1 MRCFFLLVY
10 CLSGARSS
18 ELLRR
23 HRREWTTDSFELEE
37 GYPGPFPYEL
47 GKVNIDR
54 QNRLNFK
61 LYGEG
66 VDEAPMGVISIDK
79 ESGML
84 YVHKAVDYEEWQ
96 KLELICEA
104 RKMDVSTDTRQVTR
118 LRLEIFIKDI
128 NDNPPRFENSLYE
141 TTVDQENT
149 QGSNILKVH
158 ATDIDESK
166 TLNSTFHYEIKSV
179 SPNVRDTEFFVD
191 KSGNISFKG
200 CLNHEVAEKFTL
212 MVEAIDHGEVVSLSS
227 STTVVIHV
235 RDGNN
240 HLPVFSD
247 QTGTG
252 KVKESETG
260 VSPLRLHVTDKDTPH
275 TSAWRARYTVHGD
288 ERENFEI
295 LTDLETN
302 DGILTVVKPL
312 DFENGAQRELLISVE
327 NEAPYYSCEVK
338 ERTPS
343 GLWKVDTIKGHDPSG
358 AAEPQSVKVTIN
370 VEDTND
376 PPEFNVTLKEV
387 MVMENVPAGTWVD
400 KVTAVDPDSSYSKE
414 FVYKVGNDPAG
425 WVTVNSVTGDITM
438 IKTPDRESPHVVNG
452 IYTILVYAVDK
463 GIPPMTGTATLHI
476 HVSDQN
482 DNVPQLKVDSLDVCV
497 SDAPTTTNI
506 EAFDPDEAPYGG
518 PFTFEL
524 LGNVEGKW
532 RLNPGY
538 GDTAGL
544 VKEPG
549 VYPGQHTIHLKI
561 SDMQGA
567 FKVYNLSVTACDCT
581 VTPNCQIRQNSEI
594 KVGPYALCIIIS
606 SLLLLLFLLLL
617 TFTISSK
624 REFITMEPEDR
635 SGGILLQ
642 SNTEAPGDNCEIPVT
657 IMEEPVCMEQFN
669 QSNFHI
675 PLNGMRNGRY
685 SAMVGMNEV
694 QTFGSFRSL
703 HSQPRDFTQRSI
715 HPRFGNFRRESQYSQ
730 YSYTGNQSNWNFP
743 LTTGY
748 DSSHQFEDMG
758 NMNVLQTQNL
768 SCATESN
775 DMQLHQKLTSLWE
788 KEGDL
793 LDDELHI
800 YSELGDS
807 DTMPELEAISISE
820 EDSFQDTLEVL
831 GPKFHQ
837 LASICMTAKDS
848 QPKEINSPCEN
859 LRKESLSYQH
869 SYPQNQS
876 DGNSPITTGYDSSHQ
891 LEDMGNMNVL
901 QSQNLICATE
911 SIELMPL
918 HQTTSLPEKE
928 GDLDSDLHIYAQE
941 GDSNATSELNRISIS
956 EGCSYQDTLEDL
968 GPMCHQLTSIC
979 SPTQRQ
985 DSRYYDI

>member
-1 MRCFFLLVY
+1 MRYFFLLVY

-18 ELLRR
+18 ELLSR

-54 QNRLNFK
+54 QNRLTFQ

-149 QGSNILKVH
+149 QGSNLLKVH
-158 ATDIDESK
+158 ATDIDESG

-179 SPNVRDTEFFVD
+179 SPIVRDTEFFVD
-191 KSGNISFKG
+191 ESGYISFKG

-212 MVEAIDHGEVVSLSS
+212 MVEAKDHGEVVSLSS

-240 HLPVFSD
+240 HLPVFSG

-252 KVKESETG
+252 KVKELETG
-260 VSPLRLHVTDKDTPH
+260 VSALRLHVTDKDTPH
-275 TSAWRARYTVHGD
+275 TSAWRARYTIHGD

-338 ERTPS
+338 ERTSS

-358 AAEPQSVKVTIN
+358 AAEPQSVKVTID
-370 VEDTND
+370 VEDAND
-376 PPEFNVTLKEV
+376 PPKFSMTVKEV
-387 MVMENVPAGTWVD
+387 AVMENVPAGTWVD

-425 WVTVNSVTGDITM
+425 WVTVDPLTGNITM

-452 IYTILVYAVDK
+452 TYTILVYAVDK

-476 HVSDQN
+476 HVWDQN
-482 DNVPQLKVDSLDVCV
+482 DNVPQLTVDSLDVCV

-532 RLNPGY
+532 RLNPDYGY
-538 GDTAGL
+538 TAGL

-549 VYPGQHTIHLKI
+549 VSSGQHTIHLKI

-567 FKVYNLSVTACDCT
+567 FKVYNLSVTACGCT
-581 VTPNCQIRQNSEI
+581 LTPNCRIHQKSEI
-594 KVGPYALCIIIS
+594 KLGPYALCIIIC
-606 SLLLLLFLLLL
+606 SLLLLLSLLLL
-617 TFTISSK
+617 ALSISSK
-624 REFITMEPEDR
+624 REFITMEPEDC

-642 SNTEAPGDNCEIPVT
+642 SNTEAPGDNCKIFDT
-657 IMEEPVCMEQFN
+657 IMEEPVCMEQYN

-685 SAMVGMNEV
+685 SARVGMNEV

-703 HSQPRDFTQRSI
+703 RSQPRDFTQRSI
-715 HPRFGNFRRESQYSQ
+715 HSRFGDFRRESQYSQ
-730 YSYTGNQSNWNFP
+730 YNYTGNQSKWNSP
-743 LTTGY
+743 ITTGF
-748 DSSHQFEDMG
+748 DSSHQFEDMS
-758 NMNVLQTQNL
+758 NMNVLQTQTV

-775 DMQLHQKLTSLWE
+775 DMQVHQLTSLRE

-800 YSELGDS
+800 YSELDS
-807 DTMPELEAISISE
+807 DTIPELEAISISE
-820 EDSFQDTLEVL
+820 EGSFQDILEDL

-848 QPKEINSPCEN
+848 QPKEIHSPCEN
-859 LRKESLSYQH
+859 LRRESLSYQH
-869 SYPQNQS
+869 SYPQKQS
-876 DGNSPITTGYDSSHQ
+876 DGKSPITTGYDSSHQ
-891 LEDMGNMNVL
+891 FDDMGNMNVL
-901 QSQNLICATE
+901 QSQNMSCATE
-911 SIELMPL
+911 SIELMPVC
-918 HQTTSLPEKE
+918 QKTTSLPEKK
-928 GDLDSDLHIYAQE
+928 GDFDRDLHIDAQE
-941 GDSNATSELNRISIS
+941 GDSDAISELNRISIS
-956 EGCSYQDTLEDL
+956 EGGSYQDTLEDL
-968 GPMCHQLTSIC
+968 GLKCHQLTSIC

-985 DSRYYDI
+985 DSRYYDM

>member
-1 MRCFFLLVY
+1 MLCFFLLVY
-10 CLSGARSS
+10 CLSSATSS
-18 ELLRR
+18 ELLSR
-23 HRREWTTDSFELEE
+23 HRRAWIIGSFEIEE
-37 GYPGPFPYEL
+37 GHRGPFPYKL
-47 GKVNIDR
+47 GEVNIGR
-54 QNRLNFK
+54 KYPIYFELQ
-61 LYGEG
+61 GQG
-66 VDEAPMGVISIDK
+66 VDEEPSEVISIDK
-79 ESGML
+79 EFGVL
-84 YVHKAVDYEEWQ
+84 YVHKAVDYEQWQ
-96 KLELICEA
+96 TLELRLEA
-104 RKMDVSTDTRQVTR
+104 RKIDTSIDTRLGIQ
-118 LRLEIFIKDI
+118 ISIKDI
-128 NDNPPRFENSLYE
+128 NDNPPRFERDLYE
-141 TTVDQENT
+141 INVPQEST
-149 QGSNILKVH
+149 QGSNLLKVH
-158 ATDIDESK
+158 ATDIDKSE

-179 SPNVRDTEFFVD
+179 SPNVRDTQFFID
-191 KSGNISFKG
+191 ESGCISFKG
-200 CLNHEVAEKFTL
+200 CLNYEVAEKFTIV
-212 MVEAIDHGEVVSLSS
+212 VEAKDHGEVVKLSS
-227 STTVVIHV
+227 STAVVVHV
-235 RDGNN
+235 GNGNN
-240 HLPVFSD
+240 HLPVISG

-252 KVKESETG
+252 KVKELVTG

-275 TSAWRARYTVHGD
+275 TSGWRARYTVHGD
-288 ERENFEI
+288 EGENFQI

-302 DGILTVVKPL
+302 DGILTVVEAL
-312 DFENGAQRELLISVE
+312 DFENRAQMELLISVE

-358 AAEPQSVKVTIN
+358 AAEPQSVKVTVD
-370 VEDTND
+370 VEDAND
-376 PPEFNVTLKEV
+376 PPEFNVTLNKV
-387 MVMENVPAGTWVD
+387 AVMENVPAGTWVD
-400 KVTAVDPDSSYSKE
+400 KVTAVDPDSSRAKD
-414 FVYKVGNDPAG
+414 FLYKIGNDPAG
-425 WVTVNSVTGDITM
+425 WVSVDPLTGNITM

-482 DNVPQLKVDSLDVCV
+482 DNVPQLTVDSLDVCV

-538 GDTAGL
+538 GYTAGL

-549 VYPGQHTIHLKI
+549 VYPGQHTIDLKI

-567 FKVYNLSVTACDCT
+567 FKVYNLSVTACGCT
-581 VTPNCQIRQNSEI
+581 VTPNCRIRQNSEI
-594 KVGPYALCIIIS
+594 KVGPYALCMIIS
-606 SLLLLLFLLLL
+606 SLLLLLFLLLT

-624 REFITMEPEDR
+624 REFVTMVHEDR
-635 SGGILLQ
+635 SEGILLK
-642 SNTEAPGDNCEIPVT
+642 SNTEAPGDNCKGAGKESSSASRT
-657 IMEEPVCMEQFN
+657 SDTRGTMQFSSW
-669 QSNFHI
+669 QSIGVANSKQHQFQEFYTCNLI
-675 PLNGMRNGRY
+675 LMC
-685 SAMVGMNEV
+685 
-694 QTFGSFRSL
+694 T
-703 HSQPRDFTQRSI
+703 RSI
-715 HPRFGNFRRESQYSQ
+715 HSRFGNFRRESQYSQ

-743 LTTGY
+743 LATGY
-748 DSSHQFEDMG
+748 DSSNQFEDMG

-807 DTMPELEAISISE
+807 DTTPELEAISISE

-848 QPKEINSPCEN
+848 QPKEIHSPCEN

-876 DGNSPITTGYDSSHQ
+876 DGNSPITTDYDSSHQ
-891 LEDMGNMNVL
+891 FEDMGNMNVL
-901 QSQNLICATE
+901 QSQNLSCATE

-918 HQTTSLPEKE
+918 HQKTTSLPEKK

-968 GPMCHQLTSIC
+968 GPQCHQLTSIC

>member
-1 MRCFFLLVY
+1 
-10 CLSGARSS
+10 
-18 ELLRR
+18 
-23 HRREWTTDSFELEE
+23 
-37 GYPGPFPYEL
+37 
-47 GKVNIDR
+47 
-54 QNRLNFK
+54 
-61 LYGEG
+61 
-66 VDEAPMGVISIDK
+66 
-79 ESGML
+79 
-84 YVHKAVDYEEWQ
+84 
-96 KLELICEA
+96 
-104 RKMDVSTDTRQVTR
+104 
-118 LRLEIFIKDI
+118 
-128 NDNPPRFENSLYE
+128 
-141 TTVDQENT
+141 
-149 QGSNILKVH
+149 
-158 ATDIDESK
+158 
-166 TLNSTFHYEIKSV
+166 
-179 SPNVRDTEFFVD
+179 
-191 KSGNISFKG
+191 
-200 CLNHEVAEKFTL
+200 

-918 HQTTSLPEKE
+918 HQKTTSLPEKE